1 MDERVMI
8 FVDGSNL
15 LRGIGEEIKIKV
27 NSLKPPDDLV
37 SLACL
42 IVDSLWEHRL
52 SHELRVGAV
61 GGRVIRSYW
70 FGSFEGSE
78 EDGTH
83 LQESLRR
90 RDFEPVLFH
99 KPKRQGKEKRVDLAI
114 AREMLLNAFQHNY
127 QVAVLVAGD
136 EDYLDL
142 VQDIKR
148 FGIRVTGSFFSNR
161 TSPKLALAVDYFHE
175 LHIWGEGH
183 KELVAKLQENNP
195 PLKLGEP

>member
-15 LRGIGEEIKIKV
+15 LRGIGQEINIKV
-27 NSLKPPDDLV
+27 NSLKPPDDLL
-37 SLACL
+37 SLAYM
-42 IVDSLWEHRL
+42 IVDSLWSIRL
-52 SHELRVGAV
+52 STDPRVGAI
-61 GGRVIRSYW
+61 GGRVIRRYW

-78 EDGTH
+78 EDGIR
-83 LQESLRR
+83 LRESLRR

-161 TSPKLALAVDYFHE
+161 TSPKLTLTVDYFHE

-195 PLKLGEP
+195 SLKSGEP